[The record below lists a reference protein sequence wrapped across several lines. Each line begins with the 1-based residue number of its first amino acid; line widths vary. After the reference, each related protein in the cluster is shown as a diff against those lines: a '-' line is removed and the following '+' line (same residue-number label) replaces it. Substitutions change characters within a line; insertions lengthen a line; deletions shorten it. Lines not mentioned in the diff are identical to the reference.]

1 MGVNDYIHVG
11 QKIKKARLSR
21 GLSQKEMAALMELPI
36 STYANYEADR
46 REMSTGLIST
56 AALLLDISLADLMGC
71 QYNGVDPQKM
81 IDEYYLKIALNGRK
95 KLGYGPYTKFS
106 SSSAPEFELTEQ
118 EKHIISIYHDLDRV
132 GQEKFTA
139 FGEGLLTAA
148 RAKDRRGYYT
158 FTPYE
163 NYMVA
168 ESGPE
173 YQMWSNKV
181 NDQPMEDADRIAKK
195 EIENVSDTKKMVK

>member
-1 MGVNDYIHVG
+1 MNFSSNLRSLRKQHGM
-11 QKIKKARLSR
+11 
-21 GLSQKEMAALMELPI
+21 SQEDL
-36 STYANYEADR
+36 AN
-46 REMSTGLIST
+46 
-56 AALLLDISLADLMGC
+56 
-71 QYNGVDPQKM
+71 
-81 IDEYYLKIALNGRK
+81 
-95 KLGYGPYTKFS
+95 KLGYKSFTTIQKWESGVSEPSVSTVKRIAGIFGVTMDQIINDG
-106 SSSAPEFELTEQ
+106 SSSAAADPLQLTEQ

-139 FGEGLLTAA
+139 FGEGLLSAA
-148 RAKDRRGYYT
+148 RAEDMRGHYT

-181 NDQPMEDADRIAKK
+181 NDQLMEDADRIAKK
-195 EIENVSDTKKMVK
+195 EIENASNTKKMVK

>member
-81 IDEYYLKIALNGRK
+81 IDEYHLEIALNGRE

-106 SSSAPEFELTEQ
+106 SSSASELELTKQQEEFIKLSNNLSEEQ
-118 EKHIISIYHDLDRV
+118 VARILAYAQAIYDLQSGNQHPAVSIPKIGEKN
-132 GQEKFTA
+132 
-139 FGEGLLTAA
+139 AA
-148 RAKDRRGYYT
+148 
-158 FTPYE
+158 E
-163 NYMVA
+163 EA
-168 ESGPE
+168 EHE
-173 YQMWSNKV
+173 V
-181 NDQPMEDADRIAKK
+181 DRIVAQELAAAKK
-195 EIENVSDTKKMVK
+195 SKVSIK